1 MLIPFKLLFDN
12 ILYVQRMIVT
22 VGSTWLLSHL
32 DDPNVIIIDARGVM
46 PYRFGHINN
55 ALPLSIEHVI
65 SIAPNGANLVIDRSL
80 AEEVFTNLGIDDSK
94 AVVVYGEY
102 MDPSA
107 ARIAWTLMY
116 HGHTNVK
123 ILDIGLSEWQ
133 ISGLPVTRQISTRK
147 EQLNTNVRFKSKINP
162 TIRADADMIKA
173 RQQLQNQSSIVIVD
187 ARSPIEYMQARIPGS
202 ILDNWEEGLGDN
214 GEMMKNKEELERDFM
229 EKQIPKDKEIIC
241 YCHSGA
247 RASHK
252 YLQFKQAGY
261 NNVKVYDGSIID
273 WAQRH
278 NPIR

>member
-1 MLIPFKLLFDN
+1 M
-12 ILYVQRMIVT
+12 VVT
-22 VGSTWLLSHL
+22 VDSKWLLSHL
-32 DDPNVIIIDARGVM
+32 DDPNVIIVDGRGDL
-46 PYRFGHINN
+46 PYRFGHIKN
-55 ALPLSIEHVI
+55 ALSLPIDRVI
-65 SIAPNGANLVIDRSL
+65 STAPNGANLVIDRL
-80 AEEVFTNLGIDDSK
+80 VAEQIFTNLGIDDSK
-94 AVVVYGEY
+94 IVVVYGEY

-107 ARIAWTLMY
+107 ARISWTLIY

-123 ILDIGLSEWQ
+123 ILNIGLGEWQ
-133 ISGLPVTRQISTRK
+133 KSGLPVTRQISTRK
-147 EQLNTNVRFKSKINP
+147 KQLNKNTHFKSKVN
-162 TIRADADMIKA
+162 TMIRADAEMIKA
-173 RQQLQNQSSIVIVD
+173 RQQLQNQSSTVIVD
-187 ARSPIEYMQARIPGS
+187 ARSPVEHIQARIPGS

-214 GEMMKNKEELERDFM
+214 GEMMKSKEELERDFM

-252 YLQFKQAGY
+252 YLQFKEAGY

>member
-1 MLIPFKLLFDN
+1 
-12 ILYVQRMIVT
+12 MIVT

-55 ALPLSIEHVI
+55 SLPLSIEYVI

-94 AVVVYGEY
+94 IVVVYGEY

-116 HGHTNVK
+116 HGHTNIK

-133 ISGLPVTRQISTRK
+133 ISGLPVTRQISTLK
-147 EQLNTNVRFKSKINP
+147 EQLNKNVHFKSKINP

-173 RQQLQNQSSIVIVD
+173 RQQLQNQSSTVIVD

-214 GEMMKNKEELERDFM
+214 GEMMKNKEVLERDFM

>member
-1 MLIPFKLLFDN
+1 M
-12 ILYVQRMIVT
+12 MVT
-22 VGSTWLLSHL
+22 VGSKWLLSHL
-32 DDPNVIIIDARGVM
+32 DDPNVIIIDARGVIS
-46 PYRFGHINN
+46 YRFGHIKN
-55 ALPLSIEHVI
+55 ALSLSIEHVI
-65 SIAPNGANLVIDRSL
+65 STAPNGANLVINRPI
-80 AEEVFTNLGIDDSK
+80 AEEVFTNLGIDDYK
-94 AVVVYGEY
+94 IVVVYGEY

-116 HGHTNVK
+116 HGHPNVK
-123 ILDIGLSEWQ
+123 ILDVGLSEWQ
-133 ISGLPVTRQISTRK
+133 KSGLPISRQISTRK
-147 EQLNTNVRFKSKINP
+147 NQLNIHFRSKINSV
-162 TIRADADMIKA
+162 IRADADMIKA
-173 RQQLQNQSSIVIVD
+173 RQQLQNQSSTVIVD
-187 ARSPIEYMQARIPGS
+187 ARSPIEHMQARIPGS

-214 GEMMKNKEELERDFM
+214 GEMMKSKEELERDFIG
-229 EKQIPKDKEIIC
+229 KQIPKDKEIIC